1 MQDIKS
7 ISSSP
12 TIDTLKTELTNT
24 PTDTTFNL
32 VDHETLASILN
43 KIGYQYEF
51 PKSDLCV
58 VKLDENTNMLII
70 FYGPDSEKKGQAN
83 SLKFRSAWGN
93 SKELSTKAINAFNRK
108 FRFVKAY
115 LDHDGDPI
123 LESDMLVEGSS
134 QTNIQNTI
142 HKFMELVTTF
152 ETFMTLAEDFEINSQ

>member
-7 ISSSP
+7 VSSS
-12 TIDTLKTELTNT
+12 TAIDTLKPELTDT
-24 PTDTTFNL
+24 PTDSTINL
-32 VDHETLASILN
+32 VDHETLSSILN
-43 KIGYQYEF
+43 KMDYKYEF

-70 FYGPDSEKKGQAN
+70 FYGPDSEQKGQAN

-93 SKELSTKAINAFNRK
+93 SKDLSTKAINAFNRK

-134 QTNIQNTI
+134 PSNIQYTI
-142 HKFMELVTTF
+142 QKFMELVTTF
-152 ETFMTLAEDFEINSQ
+152 ETFMTLAEDFDINSQ